1 MCSGLTSTDTP
12 DIRRISADSC
22 VLDKQEKTENYSENQ
37 HRGLTAPLY
46 SGKKVI
52 IIRSLHVKVR
62 CGVCIGGVC
71 HVLTRRASW
80 TLREESLTARSRD
93 LDSL

>member
-52 IIRSLHVKVR
+52 IIRSLRVKVR
-62 CGVCIGGVC
+62 CGVC